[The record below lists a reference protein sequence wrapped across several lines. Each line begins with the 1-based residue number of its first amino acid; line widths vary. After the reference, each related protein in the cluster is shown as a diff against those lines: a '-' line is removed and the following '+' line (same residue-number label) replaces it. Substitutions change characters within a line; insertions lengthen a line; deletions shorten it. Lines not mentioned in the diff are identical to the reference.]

1 MLIHLFAVQVS
12 RLQIT
17 GYWQGLDQVI
27 IRDYMAADSLQPHFG
42 AGKMPLVA
50 IVRACTCHAS

>member
-1 MLIHLFAVQVS
+1 MLLDLFAVQPVS
-12 RLQIT
+12 PLQIT

-50 IVRACTCHAS
+50 IVRA